1 MQKLLIAIVA
11 ALALGASVS
20 AMAQVEIAGN
30 VTLASDYRFRGIS
43 QLEGE
48 FSPAIQ
54 GGFDLNVDNGLYA
67 GVWASNVN
75 FTGGAIETD
84 LYAGWANDMFN
95 VGFIYYAY
103 PEEDDQD
110 LDYFEVQGS
119 VSFWYATVGAN
130 YSDDYYAESGEF
142 IYLYGDLS
150 YPLNERFTLDAHL
163 GWNIFDE
170 ERKLIG
176 PADEPTEI
184 PWGSCVGTGFM
195 CDEDQ
200 YLDWSLGV
208 TAKDVGGVDI
218 SLTYVG
224 IDADSEDFIG
234 TWAVSNTD
242 EQLFDD
248 TVVLAISKSL

>member
-1 MQKLLIAIVA
+1 
-11 ALALGASVS
+11 
-20 AMAQVEIAGN
+20 
-30 VTLASDYRFRGIS
+30 
-43 QLEGE
+43 
-48 FSPAIQ
+48 
-54 GGFDLNVDNGLYA
+54 
-67 GVWASNVN
+67 
-75 FTGGAIETD
+75 
-84 LYAGWANDMFN
+84 
-95 VGFIYYAY
+95 
-103 PEEDDQD
+103 
-110 LDYFEVQGS
+110 
-119 VSFWYATVGAN
+119 VGAN